1 MDSVDALVE
10 EVNQIVTETNELIAR
25 IESDPDLN
33 NNGSGGSSTDTSTGT
48 DNSSSANQN
57 KAVVPWTQNLPP
69 ALQKVDPKVW
79 YAIGGGVGLIVLISI
94 LK

>member
-33 NNGSGGSSTDTSTGT
+33 NNGSGGSSTDT
-48 DNSSSANQN
+48 NQN